1 MTFNYFYFQ
10 KSNLQRYLHMCI
22 KLTTEKKFLKKDA
35 RYNTLASIL
44 NHTVVCKFNN
54 LEIVSNVY

>member
-10 KSNLQRYLHMCI
+10 KSNLQRYLHTCI
-22 KLTTEKKFLKKDA
+22 KLTIEKKFFKRDV